1 MCEQQ
6 PLQHICSSIVHL
18 PAVYVPD
25 SMTNRRILLV
35 YGISLLRSSCIVV
48 YWHQIETKELA
59 QQITVSVYCFQK
71 AKIGFP
77 FVASFTHEVCIAAD

>member
-25 SMTNRRILLV
+25 SMTSRRILLV
-35 YGISLLRSSCIVV
+35 YGIRLLRSSCTVV

-59 QQITVSVYCFQK
+59 KQITVSVYCFQK
-71 AKIGFP
+71 ANIGFS
-77 FVASFTHEVCIAAD
+77 FVASFIS